1 MFEKRKCLNCDKK
14 LKDEW
19 KFCPYC
25 GRDTE
30 EKEDMFGNM
39 DNDFEKMD
47 NMFGQ
52 FRLKPIG
59 GGIRVVI
66 HGDTEP
72 RIEVTSDGYKKIE
85 PEIRRREVKE
95 TQRRMP
101 KTTEEPEAKIQN
113 IGRGK
118 VITIDLPGV
127 KADDVEVKRLEQSV
141 EIKAYSKDKA
151 YFKLIP
157 VPANSSVN
165 REFKNGVL
173 KIEVKQ

>member
-1 MFEKRKCLNCDKK
+1 MFEKRKCLNCDRK

-25 GRDTE
+25 GEDLE
-30 EKEDMFGNM
+30 EEQN
-39 DNDFEKMD
+39 
-47 NMFGQ
+47 NMFDIDKEMDIFEPFKTKGE
-52 FRLKPIG
+52 
-59 GGIRVVI
+59 GIRI
-66 HGDTEP
+66 IIQGGSEP
-72 RIEVTSDGYKKIE
+72 RIERKSSSDYRRIEPEFKTKIE
-85 PEIRRREVKE
+85 PRK
-95 TQRRMP
+95 MP
-101 KTTEEPEAKIQN
+101 KITEEPEAKIQN
-113 IGRGK
+113 MGRGK

-165 REFKNGVL
+165 KEFRNGVL
-173 KIEVKQ
+173 KIEVRQ